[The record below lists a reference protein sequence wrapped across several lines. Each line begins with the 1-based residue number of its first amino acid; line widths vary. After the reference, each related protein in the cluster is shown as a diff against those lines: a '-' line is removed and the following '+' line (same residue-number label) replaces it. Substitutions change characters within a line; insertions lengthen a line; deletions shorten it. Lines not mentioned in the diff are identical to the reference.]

1 MGGEVEGEVWWEAN
15 INHFTLAK
23 MQVVC
28 DFTETEC
35 TLKFI
40 EI

>member
-1 MGGEVEGEVWWEAN
+1 MRGRFGGRPI

-35 TLKFI
+35 SLKFI
-40 EI
+40 EV